1 MKNKAIAELFD
12 RMADVLEFQG
22 ENVFKVNAYRKA
34 ARVLRDMQEDVAQL
48 LQENRLKNIPGI
60 GEALAKKIEEY
71 LTTGH
76 IAKID
81 ETISTV
87 PSALI
92 ELLRIPNLGPKTLA
106 LAHKSL
112 GVQNIEDL
120 KAVIADGRLAKLPGM
135 GEKKVENIRKGIEWI
150 EQHTGRIPL
159 GEALP
164 IAESIIDELKH
175 RTKGIDLGRI
185 TPAGSLRRMAETIGD
200 IDLLAETQQGKALI
214 EIFCHLPMVTQIL
227 AQGETKGSVIVE
239 GGRQVDLRAIPK
251 ESFGAALQ
259 YFTGS
264 KAHNVRIREIAK
276 EHGLKVNEYGVF
288 REEEKLAGENE
299 EEIYTLLGL
308 PWIPPEL
315 REDRGEIE
323 SALARTLPEL
333 VTQTEILG
341 DIHVH
346 TNWSDGSASIEEM
359 AKAGEQLGYRYMA
372 ICDHSQ
378 SAGYAGGLSPEKLLE
393 QVEEIRK
400 WNRTHPSC
408 QLLAGSEVDIRTDGT
423 LDYPDEILSQ
433 LDFVIAAVHSG
444 FSQRVTERLIAAAKH
459 PLVTLLAH
467 PTGRLIGK
475 REGYEVDIEQV
486 MRICADTG
494 TALEINAYFERLD
507 LNDLLARRAKELG
520 IMLAI
525 GTDAHHPDQLT
536 MMRFGLGVARRAWLQ
551 KTNILNCMDLTRVK
565 LRKFAKN
572 QRILE
577 T

>member
-1 MKNKAIAELFD
+1 MKNKAIADLFD

-34 ARVLRDMQEDVAQL
+34 ARVLRDMQDDVAEL
-48 LQENRLKNIPGI
+48 LKENRLKDIPGI

-71 LTTGH
+71 LNTGH

-81 ETISTV
+81 ETIRTV
-87 PSALI
+87 PSGLI
-92 ELLRIPNLGPKTLA
+92 ALLRIPSLGPKTLA

-112 GVQNIEDL
+112 NVQSLNDL
-120 KAVIADGRLAKLPGM
+120 KAVIADGRLAKLPSM

-150 EQHTGRIPL
+150 EQNTGRIPL

-164 IAESIIDELKH
+164 IAESIIEELKN
-175 RTKGIDLGRI
+175 RAKGIDLGRI
-185 TPAGSLRRMAETIGD
+185 TPAGSLRRMSETIGD
-200 IDLLAETQQGKALI
+200 IDILAETQQGKALI
-214 EIFCHLPMVTQIL
+214 EQFCHLPMATQIL

-239 GGRQVDLRAIPK
+239 NGRQVDLRAIPR

-276 EHGLKVNEYGVF
+276 SLGLKVNEYGVF
-288 REEEKLAGENE
+288 REEGKLAGENE
-299 EEIYTLLGL
+299 EEIYALLGL

-323 SALARTLPEL
+323 SALAKTLPEL
-333 VTQTEILG
+333 VNPQDILG

-346 TNWSDGSASIEEM
+346 TNWSDGSASIAEM
-359 AKAGEQLGYRYMA
+359 AKTAKKLGYRYIA

-393 QVEEIRK
+393 QIQEIRK
-400 WNRTHPSC
+400 WNQNHASFK
-408 QLLAGSEVDIRTDGT
+408 LLAGSEVDIRSDGT

-475 REGYEVDIEQV
+475 REGYEVNIDQV
-486 MRICADTG
+486 MKICAETG

-507 LNDLLARRAKELG
+507 LNDVLVRKAKELG
-520 IMLAI
+520 IVFGI

-536 MMRFGLGVARRAWLQ
+536 MMRFGIGVARRAWLQ
-551 KTNILNCMDLTRVK
+551 KEHVLNCIDLHKMKV
-565 LRKFAKN
+565 RKFS
-572 QRILE
+572 Q
-577 T
+577 TQ

>member
-1 MKNKAIAELFD
+1 MMKNKAIAELFD

-34 ARVLRDMQEDVAQL
+34 ARVLKDMQEDVAQL
-48 LQENRLKNIPGI
+48 LQENRLKDIPGI

-112 GVQNIEDL
+112 GVQNLEDL

-164 IAESIIDELKH
+164 IAEGIIEELKK
-175 RTKGIDLGRI
+175 RAKGIDLGRI
-185 TPAGSLRRMAETIGD
+185 TPAGSLRRMSETIGD
-200 IDLLAETQQGKALI
+200 IDLLAETHQGKKLI

-276 EHGLKVNEYGVF
+276 NLGLKVNEYGVF

-323 SALARTLPEL
+323 SALAHTLPEL
-333 VTQTEILG
+333 VKPEDILG

-359 AKAGEQLGYRYMA
+359 AIAGERLGYRYLA

-378 SAGYAGGLSPEKLLE
+378 SAGYAGGLSPEKLLV
-393 QVEEIRK
+393 QIQEIRK
-400 WNRTHPSC
+400 WNQTHPTFT
-408 QLLAGSEVDIRTDGT
+408 LLAGSEVDIRTDGM

-433 LDFVIAAVHSG
+433 LDFVIASVHSG
-444 FSQRVTERLIAAAKH
+444 FSQRVTERLMTAAKH

-475 REGYEVDIEQV
+475 REGYDVDIDQV
-486 MRICADTG
+486 MKACAETG

-507 LNDLLARRAKELG
+507 LNDLLARKAKELG
-520 IMLAI
+520 IVFAI
-525 GTDAHHPDQLT
+525 GTDAHHPDQLG

-551 KTNILNCMDLTRVK
+551 KNHILNCMDLTKIKV
-565 LRKFAKN
+565 RKFLRN
-572 QRILE
+572 P
-577 T
+577 

>member
-1 MKNKAIAELFD
+1 MMKNKAIAELFD

-34 ARVLRDMQEDVAQL
+34 ARVLKDMQEDVAQL
-48 LQENRLKNIPGI
+48 LQENRLKDIPGI

-112 GVQNIEDL
+112 GVLNLEDL

-164 IAESIIDELKH
+164 IAEGIIEELKK
-175 RTKGIDLGRI
+175 RAKGIDLGRI
-185 TPAGSLRRMAETIGD
+185 TPAGSLRRMSETIGD
-200 IDLLAETQQGKALI
+200 IDLLAETHQGKKLI

-276 EHGLKVNEYGVF
+276 NLGLKVNEYGVF

-323 SALARTLPEL
+323 SALAHTLPEL
-333 VTQTEILG
+333 VKPEDILG

-359 AKAGEQLGYRYMA
+359 AIAGERLGYRYLA

-378 SAGYAGGLSPEKLLE
+378 SAGYAGGLSPEKLLV
-393 QVEEIRK
+393 QIQEIRK
-400 WNRTHPSC
+400 WNQTHPTFT
-408 QLLAGSEVDIRTDGT
+408 LLAGSEVDIRTDGM

-433 LDFVIAAVHSG
+433 LDFVIASVHSG
-444 FSQRVTERLIAAAKH
+444 FSQRVTERLMTAAKH

-475 REGYEVDIEQV
+475 REGYDVDIDQV
-486 MRICADTG
+486 MKACAETG

-507 LNDLLARRAKELG
+507 LNDLLARKAKELG
-520 IMLAI
+520 IVFAI
-525 GTDAHHPDQLT
+525 GTDAHHPDQLG

-551 KTNILNCMDLTRVK
+551 KNHILNCMDLTKIKV
-565 LRKFAKN
+565 RKFLRN
-572 QRILE
+572 P
-577 T
+577 

>member
-1 MKNKAIAELFD
+1 MTMKNKAIADLFD

-34 ARVLRDMQEDVAQL
+34 ARVLSDMQEDVAQL

-81 ETISTV
+81 ETIRAV
-87 PSALI
+87 PSGLI
-92 ELLRIPNLGPKTLA
+92 ELLRIPSLGPKTLA

-112 GVQNIEDL
+112 GVQNLDDL
-120 KAVIADGRLAKLPGM
+120 KAVIANGSLAKLPGM

-150 EQHTGRIPL
+150 EKNTGRIPL

-164 IAESIIDELKH
+164 IAENIINELKN
-175 RTKGIDLGRI
+175 RAKGIDLGRI

-200 IDLLAETQQGKALI
+200 IDILAETHQGKALI

-239 GGRQVDLRAIPK
+239 GGRQVDLRAIPR

-276 EHGLKVNEYGVF
+276 NLGLKVNEYGVF

-299 EEIYTLLGL
+299 EDIYTLLGL
-308 PWIPPEL
+308 AWIPPEL
-315 REDRGEIE
+315 REDRGEVE
-323 SALARTLPEL
+323 SALAKRLPQL
-333 VTQTEILG
+333 VDFPDLLG
-341 DIHVH
+341 DVHVH

-359 AKAGEQLGYRYMA
+359 AKAGEQLGYRYLA

-378 SAGYAGGLSPEKLLE
+378 SAGYAGGLSPERLLE
-393 QVEEIRK
+393 QIQVIRK
-400 WNRTHPSC
+400 WNQNHASFK
-408 QLLAGSEVDIRTDGT
+408 LLAGSEVDIRSDGT

-444 FSQRVTERLIAAAKH
+444 FSQRVTERLISAAKH

-475 REGYEVDIEQV
+475 REGYDVDIDQV
-486 MRICADTG
+486 MKVCADTG

-507 LNDLLARRAKELG
+507 LNDSLVRKAKELG
-520 IMLAI
+520 IVFAI
-525 GTDAHHPDQLT
+525 GTDAHHPDQLA
-536 MMRFGLGVARRAWLQ
+536 MMRFGLGVARRAWLE
-551 KTNILNCMDLTRVK
+551 KKHILNCMDLPQTKV
-565 LRKFAKN
+565 RKFTVG
-572 QRILE
+572 E